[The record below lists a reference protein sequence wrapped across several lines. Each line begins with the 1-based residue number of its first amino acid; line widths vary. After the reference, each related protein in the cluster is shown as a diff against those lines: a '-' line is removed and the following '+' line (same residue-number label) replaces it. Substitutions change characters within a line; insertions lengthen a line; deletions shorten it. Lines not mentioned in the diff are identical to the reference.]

1 MADLTIVAGEVGRGG
16 GVYDTGLFSLPDG
29 SVRGAET
36 IAEVVIHG
44 GVDKNQSLV
53 GHLIGGLRGG
63 VALASHLDLTA
74 PVNLAAAAI
83 GSGLNALDNGPRQ
96 SALIEVKFL
105 DGATFV
111 AMADVGISS
120 LMENDRRVIQAA
132 VPRLH
137 PIPVQAS
144 TELEAGLATRAV
156 EAASSAVGSAGSAV
170 SSAFGFIKSR
180 TLG

>member
-1 MADLTIVAGEVGRGG
+1 MADLTIVAGEVGRGAG
-16 GVYDTGLFSLPDG
+16 LYDTGLFTLPDG
-29 SVRGAET
+29 SMRGAET
-36 IAEVVIHG
+36 IVDVIVHG

-132 VPRLH
+132 APRLH
-137 PIPVQAS
+137 PPAVQNFA
-144 TELEAGLATRAV
+144 EAESGIATRAV

-170 SSAFGFIKSR
+170 SNAFGFIKSR

>member
-16 GVYDTGLFSLPDG
+16 GVYDTGIFTLPDG

-36 IAEVVIHG
+36 IAEIVIHG
-44 GVDKNQSLV
+44 GVDKNQTLV
-53 GHLIGGLRGG
+53 GYLIGGLKGG

-83 GSGLNALDNGPRQ
+83 GSGLNVLDSGPRQ

-111 AMADVGISS
+111 AMTEVGISS
-120 LMENDRRVIQAA
+120 LMENDRRVIQIAISRLRSLA
-132 VPRLH
+132 VPVPSAVEH
-137 PIPVQAS
+137 
-144 TELEAGLATRAV
+144 GLATRTV
-156 EAASSAVGSAGSAV
+156 EAASSAVESAGSAV
-170 SSAFGFIKSR
+170 SSAFGFLKNK